1 MCSLFVF
8 SYSSKISLTRSR
20 LRGGNSRNYAF
31 EQILMAKILVI
42 CAIPNFWQYARG
54 GAMNI
59 KWSILT
65 SSVAEWEWSMTRLR
79 TFVYYSPA
87 KPIHPANKLTV

>member
-1 MCSLFVF
+1 MCSLFVL

-20 LRGGNSRNYAF
+20 LRGGNSRNYGF

-54 GAMNI
+54 GAKNI
-59 KWSILT
+59 KW
-65 SSVAEWEWSMTRLR
+65 
-79 TFVYYSPA
+79 
-87 KPIHPANKLTV
+87 

>member
-1 MCSLFVF
+1 MCSLFVH

-20 LRGGNSRNYAF
+20 LRGGNSRYYGF

-54 GAMNI
+54 GASYEYKVVNFDI
-59 KWSILT
+59 ISWL
-65 SSVAEWEWSMTRLR
+65 VGLEHHEL
-79 TFVYYSPA
+79 A
-87 KPIHPANKLTV
+87 KVCVL